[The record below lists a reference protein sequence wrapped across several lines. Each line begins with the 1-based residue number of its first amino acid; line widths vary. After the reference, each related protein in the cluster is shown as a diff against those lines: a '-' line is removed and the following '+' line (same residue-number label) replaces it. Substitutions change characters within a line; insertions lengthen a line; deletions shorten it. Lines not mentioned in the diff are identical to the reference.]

1 MITHQV
7 VKLRRSGLSSRRGSV
22 ALIQTSLYGILFMR
36 VHVDT
41 VERRKRTVAEVGIAA
56 VSDFLKLS
64 YIP

>member
-1 MITHQV
+1 
-7 VKLRRSGLSSRRGSV
+7 
-22 ALIQTSLYGILFMR
+22 MR